1 VLWSDSGSGGED
13 EIVHRPRPRP
23 AHFDRLPDD
32 VRCKRIVAKLKEIA
46 YDPNRRPAEG
56 AKESKTIY
64 PLDPIAFSRK
74 QRVEKAK
81 LEAAKLE
88 AAKHEAAKWNVA
100 KVEPVEVEA
109 PKLEAPKLDAATLK
123 AASLGT
129 ASAAPAFPLSS
140 ATSHVSV
147 ESNSTIANANLS
159 ASPPKTELKPK
170 PVAARPGPPLPSKM
184 VAFKKDLLDQFYF
197 DQESIMAEN
206 LGAPLRGNDGI
217 YVFVDL
223 SNILHGLEKH
233 IEDRPYLM
241 GAAKPTTT
249 NNRSTPRPMLDFD
262 ALSLLMERGRPAT
275 RRFMLG
281 TWPPFRSEP
290 FHKMVEKSR
299 KRGYET
305 VIWKK
310 VPQDPVPTKG
320 PVSWKEQGVDEGIQL
335 QIVDAIL
342 MMPPGTMVVA
352 TGDGARSTLGDGFC
366 SYIEKALALGWKVEL
381 MAWGSSTSKKYLD
394 VNWQYQWKAQFHFVD
409 LGDFAAHLFELPV
422 LTQRSPAKK

>member
-1 VLWSDSGSGGED
+1 V
-13 EIVHRPRPRP
+13 
-23 AHFDRLPDD
+23 HFDCRPDD
-32 VRCKRIVAKLKEIA
+32 VRRERMVAKLKEIA

-64 PLDPIAFSRK
+64 PLDPIAFFRK
-74 QRVEKAK
+74 QRAEKAK

-88 AAKHEAAKWNVA
+88 AAQQDAAKWNVA
-100 KVEPVEVEA
+100 KREPVE
-109 PKLEAPKLDAATLK
+109 LEAPKLDAASLK

-129 ASAAPAFPLSS
+129 ASAAAPALPLSS
-140 ATSHVSV
+140 TASHVSV
-147 ESNSTIANANLS
+147 ESNSTIANANLL

-170 PVAARPGPPLPSKM
+170 PVAARPGPPLPPKI
-184 VAFKKDLLDQFYF
+184 VAFKKVLPDRFYLDR
-197 DQESIMAEN
+197 ESIMAEN
-206 LGAPLRGNDGI
+206 LGTPLKGNDGI

-233 IEDRPYLM
+233 LEDRPYIM
-241 GAAKPTTT
+241 EAAMPTTT
-249 NNRSTPRPMLDFD
+249 KNRPIPKPMLDFG
-262 ALSLLMERGRPAT
+262 ALSLLLERGRPAA

-281 TWPPFRSEP
+281 TWPVFRYEP
-290 FHKMVEKSR
+290 FHRMVEKSR

-305 VIWKK
+305 AIWKK
-310 VPQDPVPTKG
+310 VPQDPAPTKG
-320 PVSWKEQGVDEGIQL
+320 PVSWKEQGVDEAIQL

-342 MMPPGTMVVA
+342 MKPPGTMVVA

-422 LTQRSPAKK
+422 STQRSPAKK